1 MNTYACMLRM
11 TTRDCSLNC
20 LPLLKKAV
28 TTKQSNYCRLMC
40 CLLCTDI
47 RTYVHIVYSIT
58 LCKPT
63 WPLLLLYPQ
72 LAVCLCI
79 QGIETSTLSEKDA
92 MVAFISRLR
101 KLETFGFAF
110 FTITVSLSHT
120 YVRGEV
126 PVVYFQIEYPI
137 HRWQCV

>member
-1 MNTYACMLRM
+1 
-11 TTRDCSLNC
+11 
-20 LPLLKKAV
+20 
-28 TTKQSNYCRLMC
+28 MC

-120 YVRGEV
+120 HVRT
-126 PVVYFQIEYPI
+126 
-137 HRWQCV
+137 W